1 MPDNKL
7 ADLLRRLAPQVLGAV
22 VRRYGHFDLAEDAVQ
37 EALLAAATRWPKDG
51 NPDDPRAW
59 LITVASRRLTD
70 LLRSDQARR
79 RREDTVARWVLPE
92 HWLAPAADKPVSQS
106 DDTLILLFMCCHPAL
121 SQASQIALTLRA
133 VGGLTT
139 AEIARAF
146 LVPVAT
152 MTRRISRAKQRINDS
167 GIPFGMPPSTERAE
181 RLGAVLHVLYLI
193 FNEGYAATSGPRLQR
208 SELSAEAIR
217 LARVV
222 HRLLPDDAEV
232 TGLLALM
239 LLTDARRPARTGPDG
254 RLIPMAE
261 QDRSLWNAE
270 SIAEGVALITDAL
283 PRGPTGPY
291 QLQAAIAA
299 IHDEAPSA
307 DATDWP
313 QILVLYELLMRT
325 SDNPVVALNHAVA
338 VAMVRGPQAG
348 LDLIGKLEVNERI
361 AEDHRLHAVRAHL
374 LEMAGDFDRGARLVP
389 GGGPANGQ
397 PPASALP
404 PRPSCAP
411 DRRPLRGLTGSV
423 VCTRLPPCCGGPQR
437 R

>member
-1 MPDNKL
+1 MLDTEV
-7 ADLLRRLAPQVLGAV
+7 ADLVRRLAPQVLGAV

-51 NPDDPRAW
+51 NPDDPRGW

-70 LLRSDQARR
+70 LLRREQARR

-92 HWLAPAADKPVSQS
+92 QWLTPAADEPTSES

-152 MTRRISRAKQRINDS
+152 MTRRISRAKQRIKDS
-167 GIPFGMPPSTERAE
+167 GIPFSMPPSSERAE

-208 SELSAEAIR
+208 SELSAEAVR

-239 LLTDARRPARTGPDG
+239 LLTDARRLARTGPDG

-291 QLQAAIAA
+291 QLQVAIAA
-299 IHDEAPSA
+299 IHDEAPTA
-307 DATDWP
+307 DTTDWP

-338 VAMVRGPQAG
+338 VAMVRGPRVG
-348 LDLIGKLEVNERI
+348 LDLIGRLDVNERI
-361 AEDHRLHAVRAHL
+361 AQDHRLHAVRAHL
-374 LEMAGDFDRGARLVP
+374 LEMAGDFVAARESYL
-389 GGGPANGQ
+389 A
-397 PPASALP
+397 AARRTISLP
-404 PRPSCAP
+404 H
-411 DRRPLRGLTGSV
+411 
-423 VCTRLPPCCGGPQR
+423 QR
-437 R
+437 YLHSRAARMTDDQ

>member
-1 MPDNKL
+1 MPDTKV
-7 ADLLRRLAPQVLGAV
+7 ADLVRRLAPQVLGAV

-37 EALLAAATRWPKDG
+37 EALLAAATRWPMDG

-70 LLRSDQARR
+70 LLRSEQARR

-92 HWLAPAADKPVSQS
+92 HWLAPAAGETTSAS
-106 DDTLILLFMCCHPAL
+106 DDTLVLLFMCCHPAV
-121 SQASQIALTLRA
+121 SPASQIALTLRA

-152 MTRRISRAKQRINDS
+152 MTRRISRAKQRVKES
-167 GIPFGMPPSTERAE
+167 GIPFGMPPSSERAE

-239 LLTDARRPARTGPDG
+239 LLTDARRLARTGPDG

-270 SIAEGVALITDAL
+270 FIAEGVALITDSL

-325 SDNPVVALNHAVA
+325 SDNPVVALNHVVA

-348 LDLIGKLEVNERI
+348 LDLIGKLEVNEQI

-374 LEMAGDFDRGARLVP
+374 LEMAGDFVEARDSYQAAARRTVSLPHQRYLHARAARLS
-389 GGGPANGQ
+389 G
-397 PPASALP
+397 
-404 PRPSCAP
+404 
-411 DRRPLRGLTGSV
+411 DR
-423 VCTRLPPCCGGPQR
+423 
-437 R
+437 